1 MKKSIAALLLTLLMM
16 SCACAEEAALPQL
29 PAIEKAVL
37 SLDGRDPLP
46 LRGSVDY
53 KPDSACLSQDGLRYH
68 DGTLDIQ
75 VHKLRAFD
83 TPLFIA
89 YVQLADASQ
98 FRTEQERKYPS
109 EGTARV
115 PVIAKKV
122 NALLA
127 ANADWFIFHKAGVIY
142 RQGQLIHN
150 RVNSNYDGLFV
161 DMNGD
166 FHILA
171 PLTEEGVAAL
181 PQDILHS
188 FCFGPA
194 LVVDGEIWDN
204 SDREVT
210 YKQRMAIGQL
220 DRLTYA
226 LVCSDGPEEK
236 DSIGLSIP
244 QMAQIMQAIGAKQAY
259 NLDGGQSTYLYFNGQ
274 KVNGQKA
281 GKGRAVGDILYFVSA
296 IPTAE

>member
-1 MKKSIAALLLTLLMM
+1 MKKFVSALLAALLMAA
-16 SCACAEEAALPQL
+16 CACAEGLPEL
-29 PAIEKAVL
+29 PAMEKVVFEKGAYE
-37 SLDGRDPLP
+37 PLP
-46 LRGSVDY
+46 LKGAAPY
-53 KPDSACLSQDGLRYH
+53 EINESAFASDALRYH
-68 DGTLDIQ
+68 DETLDIQ

-89 YVQLADASQ
+89 YVQIADASQ
-98 FRTEQERKYPS
+98 FRTEQARKYPS
-109 EGTARV
+109 EATARV

-122 NALLA
+122 NAPFA
-127 ANADWFIFHKAGVIY
+127 VNADWFIFHNAGVVY
-142 RQGQLIHN
+142 RQGELLRN
-150 RVNSNYDGLFV
+150 RVHSDYDGLFV

-171 PLTEEGVAAL
+171 PLSDEGVAAL
-181 PQDILHS
+181 PDDILHS

-220 DRLTYA
+220 DELTYV
-226 LVCSDGPEEK
+226 LVCCDGPEEK
-236 DSIGLSIP
+236 DSIGMSIP
-244 QMAQIMQAIGAKQAY
+244 QMAQILHALGAQQAY
-259 NLDGGQSTYLYFNGQ
+259 NLDGGQSTYMYFNAA

-281 GKGRAVGDILYFVSA
+281 GKGRAVGDIIYFASA
-296 IPTAE
+296 VE